1 MIFGIGTDLVDVE
14 RIKKKVESDQGF
26 KEKIFTLHEIEYCE
40 TQTFKAENYAARFA
54 AKEAFL
60 KALGT
65 GWIGELAF
73 HEIEVSKDGL
83 GKPFLR
89 LYGKTKAHI
98 DQNGIKN
105 LHLSLS
111 HIKSIAQAVV
121 ILEK

>member
-14 RIKKKVESDQGF
+14 RIKKKVESDHGF
-26 KEKIFTLHEIEYCE
+26 REKIFSPHEIEYCE

-65 GWIGELAF
+65 GWIGELSF
-73 HEIEVSKDGL
+73 HEIEVSRDEL

-89 LYGKTKAHI
+89 LYGKTKAYI